1 MVAGRPYRADD
12 PELVRERVRARRLTA
27 RYALVDPGDAA
38 GRHALLGELVA
49 PSRVVRE
56 RTA

>member
-1 MVAGRPYRADD
+1 MVAGLPYRADD

-27 RYALVDPGDAA
+27 RYALVDPGDSA
-38 GRHALLGELVA
+38 GLHALLAELFA

-56 RTA
+56 LTA